1 MSLGVLTG
9 FPDVYCTLGNPWQ
22 SHTTKDRRPTTR
34 SKPMVEVSDAA
45 HTLDMSL
52 SVSFW
57 HRIWPWQG
65 SSCHLVSA
73 QMEPMSM
80 VVADSGSDQIF
91 ITLNSAWSHLNFL
104 PSCVCDPHRFQHI
117 FQCCDCPESVVT
129 GGSGANK
136 HQLSRGLWKKMC
148 STGRGISTI
157 SPAVAACNICLPLS
171 CLEISG
177 TERTVD
183 FSTTFCLYDSSG
195 HFSPPFMN
203 SGLSPFAL
211 LCVLSHVA
219 DTVHDSEHH
228 SLLLLVFIQVT
239 IA

>member
-136 HQLSRGLWKKMC
+136 HQLSRGLWKKC
-148 STGRGISTI
+148 AQLGEGF
-157 SPAVAACNICLPLS
+157 PL
-171 CLEISG
+171 
-177 TERTVD
+177 
-183 FSTTFCLYDSSG
+183 
-195 HFSPPFMN
+195 
-203 SGLSPFAL
+203 
-211 LCVLSHVA
+211 
-219 DTVHDSEHH
+219 
-228 SLLLLVFIQVT
+228 SLLLWLLATFVSLSPALKYLVLRGLWIFQRPSVFMIALVTSVPPLWTQDFPLLLYYVSFHMLLIQYMILNIT
-239 IA
+239 HCFC